1 MPQKPQHRRR
11 YRLIPGMLRQLREE
25 AGLTQR
31 ELAAHLGEPQ
41 PWIHYC
47 ETGSRRV
54 DVAEFVDWARACGV
68 APTTALQRFLRAK
81 S

>member
-1 MPQKPQHRRR
+1 MSQKPQHRRR
-11 YRLIPGMLRQLREE
+11 YRRVPGLLRQLREE

-31 ELAAHLGEPQ
+31 QLAEQLGEPQ

-47 ETGSRRV
+47 ETGSRRI
-54 DVAEFVDWARACGV
+54 DVAEFVDWAEACGV
-68 APTTALQRFLRAK
+68 APSTALRRLVKGR